1 MSIECI
7 SLFSGAG
14 GLDFGAKSAG
24 VDITHF
30 IENDSDSIETLKLN
44 NRNKGEI
51 LKEDVSDFHFKKL
64 KRGKKQIIIG
74 GPPCQPFSKNGYW
87 IKNSN
92 RKIDLDPRNMI
103 DQYVRLLMKLNL
115 QVFCLKML
123 KVCFIQQIL
132 ILLINF

>member
-74 GPPCQPFSKNGYW
+74 GLLVNLFQKMVTGSK
-87 IKNSN
+87 
-92 RKIDLDPRNMI
+92 
-103 DQYVRLLMKLNL
+103 
-115 QVFCLKML
+115 
-123 KVCFIQQIL
+123 IQIGR
-132 ILLINF
+132 